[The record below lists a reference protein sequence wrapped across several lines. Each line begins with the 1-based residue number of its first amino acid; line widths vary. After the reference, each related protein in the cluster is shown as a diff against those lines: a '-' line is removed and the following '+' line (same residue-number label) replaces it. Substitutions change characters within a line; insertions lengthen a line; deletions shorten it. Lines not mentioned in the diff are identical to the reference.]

1 MPPTDPGSGR
11 EETEGERIDRN
22 LGELLGELRVAL
34 PGVQVLFAF
43 LLIVPFNQGF
53 GDLSSFQE
61 HLYLATLLF
70 AALATALLMAPT
82 AQHRL
87 TFRLQDKHHL
97 VSTANRYAIAG
108 ISCLAIAMT
117 LAIALVTDDVV
128 FSRAAAVA
136 STVGIAAVF
145 TLVWGVAPVLRRRA
159 IEAEREDGNDG

>member
-1 MPPTDPGSGR
+1 VPPTDPGSGR

-61 HLYLATLLF
+61 NLYLATLLF

-82 AQHRL
+82 AQHRV

-108 ISCLAIAMT
+108 IGCLAIAMT
-117 LAIALVTDDVV
+117 LAIALVTDGRPA
-128 FSRAAAVA
+128 RARARSLSAAL
-136 STVGIAAVF
+136 AA
-145 TLVWGVAPVLRRRA
+145 
-159 IEAEREDGNDG
+159 